1 VVRRVNDLDGSLKV
15 FEPIS
20 VLQLVNLAQATGE
33 LRFSTGHNTARVFF
47 DRGNV
52 TFAAIENRPVR
63 LGERLLREKRIRKKD
78 LDDILQKKA
87 SGERL
92 GKLLLDAGV
101 IQEAE
106 LRTAIE
112 EQIKEVVYEVVRWRT
127 GVFSF
132 AVGKTPGPHEILID
146 MPVDHLVLEGL
157 KRLDEEGRS

>member
-1 VVRRVNDLDGSLKV
+1 VGHVNDLDGSLRV

-20 VLQLVNLAQATGE
+20 VLQLINLAQATGE
-33 LRFSTGHNTARVFF
+33 LRFVTGNNTARVFF

-52 TFAAIENRPVR
+52 SFAGIENRPVR

-78 LDDILQKKA
+78 LDDILKKK
-87 SGERL
+87 SEGKRL
-92 GKLLLDAGV
+92 GRLLLDAGV

-112 EQIKEVVYEVVRWRT
+112 EQIKEVVYEIVRWRS

-132 AVGKTPGPHEILID
+132 SVGKTPGPHEILID
-146 MPVDHLVLEGL
+146 IPIDHLVLEGL
-157 KRLDEEGRS
+157 KRLDEEGRP